1 MANYKDEPVLNNADS
16 LVDFPS
22 NSASFK
28 FK

>member
-1 MANYKDEPVLNNADS
+1 MADYKDEPVLNNAGS
-16 LVDFPS
+16 LVDFPG